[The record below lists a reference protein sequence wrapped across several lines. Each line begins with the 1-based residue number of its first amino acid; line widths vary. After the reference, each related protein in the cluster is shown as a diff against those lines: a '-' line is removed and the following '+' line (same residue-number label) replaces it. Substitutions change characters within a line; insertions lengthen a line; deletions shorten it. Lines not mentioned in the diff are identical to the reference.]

1 MLDLDSWT
9 CTALTAVGQKRHVPA
24 ECTDSQWIRWQ
35 KPGILAGLSQHGI
48 ALARFIALESAS
60 QEAPET
66 GLALS
71 QLNIR
76 IVGCMLAFSLLRVSR
91 GHECLKI

>member
-1 MLDLDSWT
+1 
-9 CTALTAVGQKRHVPA
+9 
-24 ECTDSQWIRWQ
+24 
-35 KPGILAGLSQHGI
+35 LSQHGI